1 MMDNY
6 IYITTLI
13 VIVLLVRY
21 ISYKDRYL
29 RQLMSI
35 AAKIKSS
42 NFNVRLEKPEKGKY
56 SLIGDVMVELAGML
70 QRERLKNS
78 ENISKIEAVLSTV
91 PNGLIA
97 LDTEENVIFIN
108 ERARRICEVS
118 GSPEGRKI
126 FLFIKNSDIF
136 AIIKSLIYN
145 YREPVRYSDSKHHYE
160 FHVENI
166 MDSKKDTIIGK
177 LINIDDLTAIIDT
190 ENLRRDFVSNVTHEL
205 KTPLTSISGFVE
217 TLRSN
222 EDIPVEMQRKFLDI
236 IEAETRRLNELIDD
250 VLTLSFIEQN
260 RDTERERIN
269 LVKLIEDIMFNL
281 ENIAKLKDIKLEL
294 VSDSRNIF
302 INSSKYSLT
311 MIFINIIDNSIKY
324 SHEGQTVQIALES
337 GDDNVTVSV
346 TDRGRGISEED
357 IPRVFERFYRADKS
371 RTRKEKGTGLGLAI
385 VKHLTK
391 SVGGEID
398 LQSRLGEGT
407 TFKVIL
413 PVTCDKGE

>member
-1 MMDNY
+1 MDNY
-6 IYITTLI
+6 IYITALI
-13 VIVLLVRY
+13 VIVLLARY

-35 AAKIKSS
+35 AAKIKNS

-126 FLFIKNSDIF
+126 FLFIKSSDIF

-145 YREPVRYSDSKHHYE
+145 YRGPVRYSDSKHHYE
-160 FHVENI
+160 FHIENI
-166 MDSKKDTIIGK
+166 MDSKKDVIIGK
-177 LINIDDLTAIIDT
+177 LININDLTAIIDT

-324 SHEGQTVQIALES
+324 SYEGQTVQIAVES

-391 SVGGEID
+391 SVGGDID

>member
-1 MMDNY
+1 
-6 IYITTLI
+6 
-13 VIVLLVRY
+13 
-21 ISYKDRYL
+21 
-29 RQLMSI
+29 
-35 AAKIKSS
+35 
-42 NFNVRLEKPEKGKY
+42 
-56 SLIGDVMVELAGML
+56 
-70 QRERLKNS
+70 
-78 ENISKIEAVLSTV
+78 
-91 PNGLIA
+91 
-97 LDTEENVIFIN
+97 
-108 ERARRICEVS
+108 
-118 GSPEGRKI
+118 
-126 FLFIKNSDIF
+126 
-136 AIIKSLIYN
+136 
-145 YREPVRYSDSKHHYE
+145 
-160 FHVENI
+160 

-177 LINIDDLTAIIDT
+177 LININDLTAIIDT

>member
-1 MMDNY
+1 
-6 IYITTLI
+6 
-13 VIVLLVRY
+13 
-21 ISYKDRYL
+21 
-29 RQLMSI
+29 
-35 AAKIKSS
+35 
-42 NFNVRLEKPEKGKY
+42 
-56 SLIGDVMVELAGML
+56 
-70 QRERLKNS
+70 
-78 ENISKIEAVLSTV
+78 
-91 PNGLIA
+91 
-97 LDTEENVIFIN
+97 
-108 ERARRICEVS
+108 
-118 GSPEGRKI
+118 
-126 FLFIKNSDIF
+126 
-136 AIIKSLIYN
+136 
-145 YREPVRYSDSKHHYE
+145 
-160 FHVENI
+160 
-166 MDSKKDTIIGK
+166 MDSKKDIIIGK
-177 LINIDDLTAIIDT
+177 LININDLTAIIDT

-371 RTRKEKGTGLGLAI
+371 RTRKENGTGLGLAI

>member
-6 IYITTLI
+6 IYITALI

-145 YREPVRYSDSKHHYE
+145 YREPVRYSDSKYHYE

-166 MDSKKDTIIGK
+166 MDSKKDIIIGK
-177 LINIDDLTAIIDT
+177 LININDLTAIIDT

-324 SHEGQTVQIALES
+324 SYEGQTVQIAVES